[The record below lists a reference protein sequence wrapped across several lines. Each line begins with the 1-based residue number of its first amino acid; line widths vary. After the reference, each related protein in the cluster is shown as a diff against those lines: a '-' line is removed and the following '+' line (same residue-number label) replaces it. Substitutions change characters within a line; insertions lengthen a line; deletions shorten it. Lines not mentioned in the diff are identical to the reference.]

1 VAPAAP
7 AALAP
12 AALAQ
17 ATPRDTT
24 PDSRSLYRTPGSTF
38 RASEAL
44 PAGSG
49 AGAAPPL
56 SVTAL
61 LDSAALALPD
71 TARFKDTRYKAGFQ
85 PEYISQP
92 QVGVGTSAN
101 YGQQLY
107 GGTTIVL
114 GDLLGNQ
121 QLAISA
127 AVNGQ
132 ISDAQVFAGYT
143 NLAKRLQYTTGVS
156 QIPIYF
162 LGSNPQVVNGDQA
175 SQSFVVEDRIQRQTW
190 RDAFWRAL
198 YPFNRFTRLE
208 LGGRLTNV
216 SNSIIPIQTL
226 YQGGIPVDQR
236 LLGSRRLGSSTM
248 FAPSFAFVRD
258 NALFGYTAPIMGQ
271 RLRFQV
277 EPQFGSWSWV
287 DYLLDYRRY
296 DPILFNW
303 ITVSTRAFAT
313 VTAGRDEHQWVKYI
327 GRPDFIRGYNR
338 EPYAQ
343 ACSAPPVGSTNRD
356 IEAACGAA
364 QLFGSRLALVN
375 AEVRFP
381 LIRRFDLGVLPIAL
395 PPIDA
400 LVFYDAGLAWT
411 GNAAPGQQAQSI
423 SLKRPANYDLFTQ
436 RFPLRSYGYGIR
448 FNLFG
453 FAILRWDYAWPL
465 DSPNRKPF
473 GTWFFGPSF

>member
-1 VAPAAP
+1 VQPPLPGGTVAAGAPAPGAP
-7 AALAP
+7 AI
-12 AALAQ
+12 
-17 ATPRDTT
+17 DTT
-24 PDSRSLYRTPGSTF
+24 PASRSLYRTPAATF
-38 RASEAL
+38 RVSDAL
-44 PAGSG
+44 PAGVG
-49 AGAAPPL
+49 IAAAPVT
-56 SVTAL
+56 VTAM

-92 QVGVGTSAN
+92 QVGVGTSTN
-101 YGQQLY
+101 FGQQLY

-143 NLAKRLQYTTGVS
+143 NLSRRLQYTTGVS
-156 QIPIYF
+156 QIPVYF
-162 LGSNPQVVNGDQA
+162 VGQSPQPVNVGDGT
-175 SQSFVVEDRIQRQTW
+175 FIIEDRIQRQTW

-198 YPFNRFTRLE
+198 YPLNRFARFE
-208 LGGRLTNV
+208 VGGRVTNV
-216 SNSIIPIQTL
+216 GNSIIPIQTR
-226 YQGGIPVDQR
+226 YDPSGFPIDQR
-236 LLGSRRLGSSTM
+236 LGGTQKLGSSTM
-248 FAPSFAFVRD
+248 LAPSFAFVRD
-258 NALFGYTAPIMGQ
+258 NALFGYTAPIMGS

-277 EPQFGSWSWV
+277 EPQFGSWRWT
-287 DYLLDYRRY
+287 DMLLDYRRY
-296 DPILFNW
+296 DPILFNFL
-303 ITVSTRAFAT
+303 TVSTRGFASI
-313 VTAGRDEHQWVKYI
+313 TAGRDEYQWYKYI

-338 EPYAQ
+338 QPYGQQCATPPNG
-343 ACSAPPVGSTNRD
+343 ADIGSIEANCSAVS
-356 IEAACGAA
+356 
-364 QLFGSRLALVN
+364 LFGSRIALVN

-400 LVFYDAGLAWT
+400 LVFYDAGVAWT
-411 GNAAPGQQAQSI
+411 GNAAPGQQAQTV
-423 SLKRPANYDLFTQ
+423 SLKRPANYDIFRQ
-436 RFPLRSYGYGIR
+436 RYPLRSYGYGIR

-465 DSPNRKPF
+465 DSPNAKPF